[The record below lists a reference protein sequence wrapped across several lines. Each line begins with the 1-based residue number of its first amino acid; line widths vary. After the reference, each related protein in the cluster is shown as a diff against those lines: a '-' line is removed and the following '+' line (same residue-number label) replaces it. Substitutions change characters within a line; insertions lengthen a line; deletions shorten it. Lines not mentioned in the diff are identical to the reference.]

1 MNRRIVQVGDGSLNA
16 GTNGLNH
23 DPKQECDPVGYLDGD
38 RRDLRLDACRGLA
51 LWFIFI
57 DHIPGNAFDWL
68 TLRNYGF
75 SDTSE
80 VFVFVSGYT
89 CMLAYGGALRRQ
101 GWPTVIV
108 RSLRRS
114 LEIYAA
120 FLLLVIAYLALVWA
134 TGSSFYRDETNTRVF
149 FDNPGIALIHLLA
162 LHYTPVNTDI
172 LPLFVML
179 HFGFPIVLWLLV
191 RNAAIALTASF
202 LLYMMVQLYSWNLPA
217 WPAREAYFNPLAWQL
232 LFVVGAYSAAPGAAR
247 LAAISRS
254 PVTVLLATSLVI
266 FSLVVTLSWR
276 IEPLKWLIPDR
287 IEALIYPIYKTHLA
301 PVRLV
306 HFLALMLLVMRFL
319 SPARRGPLKPWA
331 VAMIR
336 CGENSL
342 SIYCFSVLASFLG
355 FVILREI
362 SSGLAMDA
370 IVSAAG
376 IASMIAVASLLTWEA
391 KLDRR
396 GPKPF

>member
-1 MNRRIVQVGDGSLNA
+1 M
-16 GTNGLNH
+16 NH

-38 RRDLRLDACRGLA
+38 YRDLRLDACRGLA

-80 VFVFVSGYT
+80 IFVFISGYT

-120 FLLLVIAYLALVWA
+120 FLLVVIAYLALVWVA
-134 TGSSFYRDETNTRVF
+134 GGSFYRDETNTRVF

-162 LHYTPVNTDI
+162 LQYTPVNTDI

-179 HFGFPIVLWLLV
+179 HFGFPLVLWLML
-191 RNAAIALTASF
+191 RNAAIALIASL
-202 LLYMMVQLYSWNLPA
+202 LLYVMVQLYSWNLPA
-217 WPAREAYFNPLAWQL
+217 WPARETYFNPLAWQL
-232 LFVVGAYSAAPGAAR
+232 LFVIGACSAGPGAAR
-247 LAAISRS
+247 LAAIARS
-254 PVTVLLATSLVI
+254 PVTVPLAAGLVI

-276 IEPLKWLIPDR
+276 IEPLKWLIPDAVER
-287 IEALIYPIYKTHLA
+287 LIYPIYKTHMA

-306 HFLALMLLVMRFL
+306 HFLALMFLGMRFL
-319 SPARRGPLKPWA
+319 SRIKHDMLKPWA
-331 VAMIR
+331 MAMVR

-355 FVILREI
+355 FVILNEI
-362 SSGLAMDA
+362 AGGLAMEA
-370 IVSAAG
+370 VVSAAG
-376 IASMIAVASLLTWEA
+376 IALMIAIATLLTWEA